1 MPKLCA
7 SHECFCQCCW
17 PCGRP
22 LSTHASLRDSQKL
35 ICKSESVCYGVTPPF
50 SWVLVCTRFCLCPH
64 IVAASLVLWKF
75 CNPVLLIFN
84 IWFPGDSKSLCYNSR
99 LRNVL
104 WDLEPLK
111 QCRNVFDIIVL
122 QFVDHL
128 PNGSMVGLMTNST
141 KRTFAICHA
150 SQDWWF
156 QCCCPHNK
164 PLLTHASTG
173 DPQTFTGSSESVSCW
188 GGSLLFFLGSG
199 AHKGLFLP
207 S

>member
-1 MPKLCA
+1 MLLPVLLTLWLATINPCLSQRLPK
-7 SHECFCQCCW
+7 
-17 PCGRP
+17 
-22 LSTHASLRDSQKL
+22 THIQ
-35 ICKSESVCYGVTPPF
+35 SESVCYGVTPPF

-64 IVAASLVLWKF
+64 IVSASLVLWKF
-75 CNPVLLIFN
+75 CNPALLIFN

-111 QCRNVFDIIVL
+111 QCRNFFDIIVL

-141 KRTFAICHA
+141 KRTFATCHA
-150 SQDWWF
+150 SKDWWF
-156 QCCCPHNK
+156 QCRCPHNK
-164 PLLTHASTG
+164 PLLTHASTE

-188 GGSLLFFLGSG
+188 GGGSLLFSWVLVHTSFISNVC
-199 AHKGLFLP
+199 
-207 S
+207 